1 MRALSSIALAACLAF
16 TPPAP
21 ARPEGDA
28 KKSPP
33 LSPRLAA
40 LQKDIEAA
48 KPGAL
53 QAFWDGLKQAP
64 LVEPIA
70 GEPHHVYVTFLCR
83 AKDGKDGDGNTAVA
97 CPLNYDKAGAGRL
110 ERLADTDL
118 WYKTYRVRDDA
129 RFLYAFVTFAPAT
142 DPDKLTPQAQVLLRL
157 SGRPDPLNPARGG
170 PAGTFLN
177 RQSLV
182 ELPAA
187 APLPLVKR
195 RDGVPAGQL
204 TKSRFKSRILDN
216 ERGITVYTPP
226 GYSKDGPPCHL
237 LVVFDRDQ
245 YLADAF
251 VPTPVILDNLAAQG
265 KIPPT
270 VAVFVG
276 NVNRNKE
283 LPCNDAFADFL
294 AKELVPQI
302 RADYRVTDKPEETVV
317 GGSSYGGLASA
328 FAAFRHPEVF
338 GRVLSQSGSYWWTKE
353 GDEEHEWLTR
363 QFVASPRLP
372 VRFYLDVGLW
382 ETGNDKPHSPTQ
394 VAANRHLRDVLK
406 AKGYE
411 VIYSEFAGNHD
422 YFYWRGTFSD
432 GLLSLVDAPKP
443 AGGGSRK

>member
-1 MRALSSIALAACLAF
+1 MRALSSIALAVCVLL
-16 TPPAP
+16 TPPAG
-21 ARPEGDA
+21 ARPDEA
-28 KKSPP
+28 SKPP

-40 LQKDIEAA
+40 LQKDLQAA

-64 LVEPIA
+64 LVEPIPA
-70 GEPHHVYVTFLCR
+70 DARHVYVTFLSR
-83 AKDGKDGDGNTAVA
+83 AKDGDAPAAVA
-97 CPLNYDKAGAGRL
+97 CPLNFDKAGEGRL

-129 RFLYAFVTFAPAT
+129 RMRYAFVTFKAGT
-142 DPDKLTPQAQVLLRL
+142 DPDKLTPQAQALLFL

-170 PAGTFLN
+170 PAGSFLN
-177 RQSLV
+177 KLSLL
-182 ELPAA
+182 ELPG
-187 APLPLVKR
+187 APPLTLAKR
-195 RDGVPAGQL
+195 RDGVPAGEV

-216 ERGITVYTPP
+216 ERNISVYTPP

-245 YLADAF
+245 YTADAF
-251 VPTPVILDNLAAQG
+251 VPTPVILDNLAAEG

-302 RADYRVTDKPEETVV
+302 RADYRVTDKPEETIVA
-317 GGSSYGGLASA
+317 GSSYGGLASA

-338 GRVLSQSGSYWWTKE
+338 GRVLSQSGSYWWTKP

-363 QFVASPRLP
+363 QFVTSPKLP

-382 ETGNDKPHSPTQ
+382 EGGVDKPHAPTQ
-394 VAANRHLRDVLK
+394 VAANRHLRDVLR
-406 AKGYE
+406 AKGYD
-411 VIYSEFAGNHD
+411 VTYAEFSGNHD
-422 YFYWRGTFSD
+422 YFYWRGTFAD
-432 GLLSLVDAPKP
+432 GLLALVDAPPKP
-443 AGGGSRK
+443 AGGGPRK